1 MDVMQVIYYVLIGI
15 LRINEIFML
24 LIWLGAIFWNLS
36 NLQAMIKE
44 GFCFFQR
51 VYYFSYEIFFLVF
64 IGVLNS
70 PLSPRYDDL
79 HSYDPYAFLICLVV
93 DILVIAYMIL
103 TAYMFHWLKI
113 NSFYDFYE
121 ESKYKNR

>member
-24 LIWLGAIFWNLS
+24 LIWLGAIFWNIS
-36 NLQAMIKE
+36 NLKAMVK
-44 GFCFFQR
+44 GDSDSY
-51 VYYFSYEIFFLVF
+51 YYFSYEIFFLAF
-64 IGVLNS
+64 IGILNFGLW
-70 PLSPRYDDL
+70 LSYDDL
-79 HSYDPYAFLICLVV
+79 HFYDRYAFLICLVV

-121 ESKYKNR
+121 ESKYTNR